1 MAHKKGMKYG
11 KGSKMKGP
19 LYTGPGKSLG
29 AEQVGGPKGG
39 MSPPD
44 PLGYKKG
51 GGK

>member
-1 MAHKKGMKYG
+1 MAKG
-11 KGSKMKGP
+11 KGTGKMKGP
-19 LYTGPGKSLG
+19 LYTPPGKSLG

-39 MSPPD
+39 VMPPD